1 MSLLEHLTSFNALL
15 VLIGTAVLGCACGVV
30 GAFTVLRERALIG
43 DCVAHASLPGIAM
56 AFLTFHNRSFLMLF
70 LGAIVAGLVS
80 AWCISIICSYTR
92 IKSDS
97 AIAIVL
103 SCSFGLGLTLSR
115 MIQNAPGGSAAGL
128 DTFIF
133 GKAAMISTSDVVTI
147 ACVAVVTIVSTVLLH
162 KEFTLLCF
170 DRHFATTQ
178 GYPVK
183 LLDIALMTL
192 VCLCT
197 AAGLPA
203 VGAVMVVAL
212 LVFPA
217 ATARLW
223 TNSLSRLL
231 MLSGAFGVA
240 SCVGGVV
247 ASAAVPE
254 SITPTG
260 LPTGPLIVLC
270 AALLFGISFLV
281 APRMSA
287 LECRASNRYH
297 KEEDQPH
304 G

>member
-1 MSLLEHLTSFNALL
+1 
-15 VLIGTAVLGCACGVV
+15 V
-30 GAFTVLRERALIG
+30 
-43 DCVAHASLPGIAM
+43 
-56 AFLTFHNRSFLMLF
+56 LF
-70 LGAIVAGLVS
+70 LGAIAAGLIS

-115 MIQNAPGGSAAGL
+115 VIQNTPDGARAGL

-133 GKAAMISTSDVVTI
+133 GKAATIAISDVVTI
-147 ACVAVVTIVSTVLLH
+147 SCVAAVTIIATLLFR
-162 KEFTLLCF
+162 KEFALLCF

-178 GYPVK
+178 GYPVQ
-183 LLDIALMTL
+183 LLDIALTTL

-203 VGAVMVVAL
+203 VGSVMIVAL

-223 TNSLSRLL
+223 TDSLSRLL
-231 MLSGAFGVA
+231 FFAGTFGVI

-247 ASAAVPE
+247 ASAAVPA
-254 SITPTG
+254 SVAPTG

-270 AALLFGISFLV
+270 AALLFIVSFLI
-281 APRMSA
+281 APRHGVFITY
-287 LECRASNRYH
+287 RNKRV
-297 KEEDQPH
+297 QPH
-304 G
+304 A